1 MEHADHT
8 ERRLA
13 AILSADVHGYSRR
26 MAADEA
32 ATVSDVKRCREIIG
46 AHVNEHHGH
55 VVDAPGDNVL
65 AEFPSA
71 VEAVQCAVEVQRE
84 LAGRNSALD
93 TARRMEFRIGI
104 HVGDVISDGVQIYGD
119 GVNIAARLEGLA
131 QPGGICISRQVHD
144 QIRGKLDID
153 CEDIGEQQVKNI
165 PRPVRVLRVRM
176 GPTPA
181 APATRPPSRRRVI
194 IGSIATLGVLVAS
207 AGAYFFIARNPRPT
221 PMSLPAGQ
229 PGKAT
234 LAVLPFANMSANKD
248 DEYFSDGM
256 TDEIIGD
263 LSKINGLRVAART
276 SSFAFKGQNLD
287 ARKIADLLHVRN
299 LLEGS
304 VRRAGNKV
312 RIEVQL
318 TDALSGF
325 NLWSEKYDEDLSDV
339 FLIQS
344 EVAEQVA
351 GTLEVKLLA
360 GERARVEKK
369 PTENLE
375 AYNLYLLGKYYTEQF
390 SEEAAGKAISYL
402 KQAIAKDPNFA
413 LPHSALATALLQT
426 TDWSIPPRES
436 MPIIK
441 AEAERALALDDT
453 LTGPHQALA
462 FVLLQYEWNWPAAES
477 EFKRSL
483 ELAPND
489 SGAHTAYG
497 FALSYMGRYE
507 ESLRQLERARELDPP
522 SPLTSEFMGDMYA
535 MWHKYDRARECY
547 QQVIEMAPGLWYG
560 YWGRGMLSS
569 YQGDLPAAITDLE
582 KAAALTDNP
591 MVEGMLGSRYGF
603 AGRRMDALKI
613 LDELKKASQR
623 RYVPETTFA
632 GLYFGLGDKDQA
644 FRRLDQA
651 YEDRETYLSQ
661 LRVPAWDPL
670 RADPRFKAIEK
681 KVGLY
686 YVR

>member
-1 MEHADHT
+1 MDDARDI

-13 AILSADVHGYSRR
+13 AILSADVRGYGR
-26 MAADEA
+26 MMAEDEV
-32 ATVSDVKRCREIIG
+32 ATVLEVKRCREIIG
-46 AHVNEHHGH
+46 AHVSEHHGRI
-55 VVDAPGDNVL
+55 VDSPGDNIL

-84 LAGRNSALD
+84 LVIHNAELAAS
-93 TARRMEFRIGI
+93 RRMEFRIGV
-104 HVGDVISDGVQIYGD
+104 HLGDVLSDAGRIYGD
-119 GVNIAARLEGLA
+119 GVNIAARLEALA
-131 QPGGICISRQVHD
+131 TPGGICISAAVYE

-153 CEDIGEQQVKNI
+153 CEDIGEQPVKNI

-176 GPTPA
+176 GPAPI
-181 APATRPPSRRRVI
+181 APATRPPSLRRVI
-194 IGSIATLGVLVAS
+194 IGSIATLGVLAAS
-207 AGAYFFIARNPRPT
+207 AGLYFIIERQSHPT
-221 PMSLPAGQ
+221 SMTAPTAEPS
-229 PGKAT
+229 KAT
-234 LAVLPFANMSANKD
+234 VAVLPFANMSASKD

-263 LSKINGLRVAART
+263 LSKINGLRVAGRT
-276 SSFAFKGQNLD
+276 SSFALKGQNLE

-304 VRRAGNKV
+304 VRRAGNRV

-318 TDALSGF
+318 TDAQSGF

-339 FLIQS
+339 FRIQS

-375 AYNLYLLGKYYTEQF
+375 AYNLYLLGQYYIGQF
-390 SEEAAGKAISYL
+390 SMEGADKAAGYL
-402 KQAIAKDPNFA
+402 KQAIAIDPDFA
-413 LPHSALATALLQT
+413 LAHSALAMAIEQFADTSLA
-426 TDWSIPPRES
+426 PRPS
-436 MPIIK
+436 QPMIK

-453 LTGPHQALA
+453 LSQPHRVLA
-462 FVLLQYEWNWPAAES
+462 FVLWRYEWNWPAAER

-483 ELAPND
+483 ELAPKD
-489 SGAHTAYG
+489 SDAYIAYG
-497 FALSYMGRYE
+497 FALSYMGQYE
-507 ESLRQLERARELDPP
+507 EALRQLERGKELEPP
-522 SPLTSEFMGDMYA
+522 SPQPLEFIGDTYA

-547 QQVIEMAPGLWYG
+547 QQVIEMAPGSWYG
-560 YWGRGMLSS
+560 HWGRGMLSS
-569 YQGDLPAAITDLE
+569 YQGDLPAAIIDLE
-582 KAAALTDNP
+582 KAAALTDDR
-591 MVEGMLGSRYGF
+591 MIEGMLGGLYAF
-603 AGRRMDALKI
+603 AGRKADALKTI
-613 LDELKKASQR
+613 GKLNEAAKHN
-623 RYVPETTFA
+623 YVPPIFFVSV
-632 GLYFGLGDKDQA
+632 YYGLGDKDQA
-644 FRRLDQA
+644 FQWLDKA
-651 YEDRETYLSQ
+651 YEERSTFLSQ

-686 YVR
+686 DVQ